1 MTSTN
6 EGSASLQKAVEKA
19 LHHYLAPLSPEEISK
34 VKQYELERSVYPY
47 HKILKQPELAKAY
60 DVNPFAVPDKH
71 AGTPFLKKVD
81 VCSFLDYYR
90 VASDSFITDSALH
103 FLQRHILQ
111 QIDGELRK
119 GVRICNNLATG
130 GLTDPNNTQL
140 RENGDGFAN
149 AGTRDNTYNGF
160 FGKDVNSFL
169 DWKRIYLPFH
179 YNSNHFVG
187 AIVHPRDN
195 KVATFDHYGKLESSH
210 KEIFIIVSTML
221 NHALRRESRLANHSG
236 WKHEILTVPKQSDTI
251 SCGIFQAI
259 NGIILT
265 LFDDVSVAK
274 GLLVNQDQI
283 VKFIRP
289 KLKANILNLFRLT
302 KTPEDLIRDFK
313 LVKEVLENNPK
324 KKASLEKKKR
334 QQAKKH
340 PTKEESADKSPS
352 ESSNKRKRTLSPLL
366 QKALA
371 STGPFQF
378 PANADTQIRSKL
390 LQSEAALKFPTLF
403 HAPPNKVIDNCFE
416 RRNVPK
422 NQQQLQKFQTQF
434 REYLMQFNRLCVQ
447 VLCLQ
452 DMAVG
457 FWSRL
462 LREGGEAVLPTFA
475 KYLSDTLIHMKRAC
489 LILDNGR
496 PIVGDDRQQVFHCL
510 DWLLDG
516 GRRKQEFLQKY
527 SCINIKKV
535 LKEPRD
541 SDEWFKTMGGW
552 TTQMYDTINIIRGI
566 LDSFSKYLP
575 TSMTASTVKNCVVVK
590 YNMAGETKSLS
601 RQVDGLALNDDEYT
615 TSSCSMPVVL
625 GVGSYR
631 FHQLKL
637 LYNSCKATMTAV
649 PDVLLQEMED
659 KFELVESEERK
670 KGRKTL
676 VLSDDSGEEY
686 DHSAMLADD
695 VADNKSARVEKKHDD
710 SMSPDMDKEEDCNTA
725 SERSE
730 GQKEQGR
737 VANEAVPT
745 VGSKS
750 NANISP
756 DMDKPDDCNTA
767 AETNKGKEAQGR
779 VANEAVASVGKNEKV
794 TGVPPVMDTKLADYK
809 DKSETMKGKNA
820 QSQDVILA
828 KTRSKKRHNGKEGNA
843 SSMKRRTLVDCWG
856 SLGSGHIQVKFLN
869 KKSTSTK
876 RKSGPTTVED
886 EGICFTRNGAKVL
899 IDSAETFEGQETAE
913 MKPSKPFDADDETGY
928 FEDKAAKDN
937 RGHNIIVLPKK
948 DHKEADE
955 ICVYSKI
962 QNPCNLLKK
971 TVNNTAI
978 LRDDSSIFKNICFYN
993 AKEFNIIEVDNIEVC
1008 HHIVNN
1014 ESTAKVMVRV
1024 TFPTNEEHDLIRTLQ
1039 SQLDIEEYTAM
1050 LNATK
1055 GVKSDD
1061 MVLIAFVTMYDN
1073 QSMTRAKVVEQL
1085 IFHSFIVMTKPIS
1098 SSDDN
1103 MKVNYAWTSDAYGG
1117 ATLDRLMQIGCIV
1130 YWKEPRQLTAD
1141 SPKEGKFLVSSH
1153 IKWKLYRETAF
1164 DIIVRLYGHRSMSM
1178 PKSKALDVGLKK
1190 TIGMTSFFIGHLRRL
1205 LQPNGETKIAATVKI
1220 PLAVFTHH
1228 LSQRGQYIT
1237 ELAAELFQDAV
1248 LLAKRNGH
1256 LWSFTFHCTC
1266 CDSAMNSPLDFVDMI
1281 SVGTRIIMVH
1291 KFNSG
1296 VCDGDFLKQCNMDK
1310 NWAPLGKVKMD
1321 QLPEGLQIYP
1331 CQPENDWNLTWR
1343 RMLLFDAGKVDNGSN
1358 SNELQKRNANA
1369 LSLSSALLPTNV
1381 TAVNIDRYPLV
1392 YALFHLIQELLFG
1405 KKSPNNLSEDD
1416 SSNESMIDMK
1426 TIEIG
1431 RPLQVKITDI
1441 QVDPISSLKQH
1452 PSWQKEKEQVESGTQ
1467 DIAKY
1472 NGEVPMEV
1480 GSLETDNPTISAYEI
1495 RDDRGDGVLHML
1507 SYYYAK
1513 YIISIDKGSSFD
1525 DVLKKMKKTS
1535 VKLPSQLQKFMTKFT
1550 TTSTFLV
1557 VITDVPQKNNLSK
1570 AMSSSSM
1577 GTLANPLIHKLTWFV
1592 PSHFFLTMFPKNEV
1606 DGLLA
1611 GTIQHISIN
1620 KETRLKFQTPVMQS
1634 LKHQFRQIKLHSECP
1649 RPVYEVIL
1657 TGAKKTKIYINAKDQ
1672 QEYMQNISEPW
1683 LAEKLS
1689 SICNVSGSFGVTIGA
1704 GKKSVRQLA
1713 VSQSDYASNFWC
1725 DKRNKNNLCVAG
1737 GIANWLYAAGCN
1749 LQASSLREW
1758 AESKNVLTNDEG
1770 ESINEALQYMLKQ
1783 LHIGSV
1789 KINLV
1794 DDLLSLEDTVALF
1807 RSFPAPCN
1815 LLFSCLSSHQ
1825 THSLVVSEKIVYDLQ
1840 DTSCPYELTL
1850 SGLKRKLCGHNDVVS
1865 LVGAHY
1871 FFVNNGKKVTVPNC
1885 PIGLLDM
1892 NLVHIPYYGTLIKSL
1907 GSHSKYLK
1915 KKKKKKKGTTS
1926 IRE

>member
-1 MTSTN
+1 MTSTK

-47 HKILKQPELAKAY
+47 HKILKQPKLAKAY

-71 AGTPFLKKVD
+71 AGTPFLKKVN

-119 GVRICNNLATG
+119 GVRFCINVATG

-140 RENGDGFAN
+140 KENGAGFAN
-149 AGTRDNTYNGF
+149 ADTRDNTYNGF

-195 KVATFDHYGKLESSH
+195 KVATFDHYGKFESSH

-221 NHALRRESRLANHSG
+221 NHALRRENRLANHSG

-324 KKASLEKKKR
+324 KKASLEKKKG

-403 HAPPNKVIDNCFE
+403 HAPPNKVIENCFE

-510 DWLLDG
+510 DWLYDS

-649 PDVLLQEMED
+649 PDVLLQEMQD
-659 KFELVESEERK
+659 KFESVEFEERK
-670 KGRKTL
+670 KLRKTL

-725 SERSE
+725 SETSE

-828 KTRSKKRHNGKEGNA
+828 KTRSKKRHNGNEGNA

-948 DHKEADE
+948 HHKEADE

-1008 HHIVNN
+1008 HHMIKN

-1055 GVKSDD
+1055 GVKADD

-1117 ATLDRLMQIGCIV
+1117 ATLGRLMQIGCIV
-1130 YWKEPRQLTAD
+1130 YWKEPRQLTVDA
-1141 SPKEGKFLVSSH
+1141 PKEGKFLVPSH
-1153 IKWKLYRETAF
+1153 IKWKMCRETAF
-1164 DIIVRLYGHRSMSM
+1164 DIIVRLYGHRSIPM

-1190 TIGMTSFFIGHLRRL
+1190 TNDMTSVFIGHLRRL
-1205 LQPNGETKIAATVKI
+1205 LKPNGETKVAATVKI

-1321 QLPEGLQIYP
+1321 QLPESLQIYP
-1331 CQPENDWNLTWR
+1331 CQPKLDWNLTWR

-1369 LSLSSALLPTNV
+1369 ISLSSALLPTNV
-1381 TAVNIDRYPLV
+1381 TAVNTDRYPLV

-1416 SSNESMIDMK
+1416 SSNESMIDMD
-1426 TIEIG
+1426 TIKEG

-1452 PSWQKEKEQVESGTQ
+1452 PSWQKEKEQVESGTI

-1495 RDDRGDGVLHML
+1495 RDGRGDGVLHML

-1525 DVLKKMKKTS
+1525 DVLKKMKKTA
-1535 VKLPSQLQKFMTKFT
+1535 VKLPSQLQKFMTKVT

-1737 GIANWLYAAGCN
+1737 GIANWLHAAGCN
-1749 LQASSLREW
+1749 MQASSLREW

-1840 DTSCPYELTL
+1840 DSCPYELTL

-1871 FFVNNGKKVTVPNC
+1871 LFVHNGKKVTVPNC
-1885 PIGLLDM
+1885 PTGLLDI

-1907 GSHSKYLK
+1907 GSRSKYMK